1 MSNRGLELIDVFN
14 KSNLSTENDILL
26 MPEFGGWMVEAVPT
40 KPYGST
46 IDAAELLS
54 CELKLYKRRK
64 VLDEFFNQYGV
75 FMASF
80 ANAPGL
86 GTDKHIE
93 ILDQDLK
100 AKIAENQSD
109 LSTLNKFSKSRFTI
123 DATINTHPRFGG
135 VA

>member
-1 MSNRGLELIDVFN
+1 
-14 KSNLSTENDILL
+14 

-40 KPYGST
+40 KPYSST
-46 IDAAELLS
+46 IDAGELLS
-54 CELKLYKRRK
+54 CEVKLYQRRK
-64 VLDEFFNQYGV
+64 VLDEFFSKYGM
-75 FMASF
+75 FIASF

-100 AKIAENQSD
+100 AKVAENQND
-109 LSTLNKFSKSRFTI
+109 LSSLNKHSISKFTI